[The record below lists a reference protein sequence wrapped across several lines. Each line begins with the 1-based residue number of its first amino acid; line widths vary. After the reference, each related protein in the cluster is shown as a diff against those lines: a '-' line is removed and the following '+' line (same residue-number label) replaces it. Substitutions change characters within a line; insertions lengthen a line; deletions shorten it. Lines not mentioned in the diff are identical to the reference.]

1 MLQKEMIFLLLNL
14 KLCLMDETLCFVNF
28 TMSMM
33 DEGTEKYNA
42 LEFDEKESS
51 LGAGIGFGSSLDTT
65 YASLSSLKANIS
77 D

>member
-1 MLQKEMIFLLLNL
+1 MVVMQLSRMKHLG
-14 KLCLMDETLCFVNF
+14 FVNF

-51 LGAGIGFGSSLDTT
+51 LGAGIVWIIT
-65 YASLSSLKANIS
+65 
-77 D
+77 